1 MKQSLIYVLAFLL
14 VAISLQVS
22 YLFDFPSHIHA
33 WAQSDRYALALGFM
47 DNGFDLFHPQT
58 YTLNHQ
64 FPGEF
69 RIPSNNS
76 ITPVDLPLSEYLVGL
91 VMQVIQVKSI
101 VVFKLYTLLYSL
113 VGFVFLFRLCGLFT
127 TNRLVQLTVVLF
139 ALSSPVLVY
148 YQAGTL
154 PTVVSLANACIGL
167 YYYLRFRLGEQD
179 PPRMK
184 HFYLGILFLGLASL
198 ARLPFAIFLLS
209 ALCMEGYASLQTKK
223 FDWKRYLPF
232 ALGIGLIG
240 LQLAYNARLGR
251 QYGSMFLNHIMP
263 AESMDEVRE
272 IFRWVS
278 DNRTFEYFSPWHYA
292 LFLAALVLI
301 VLRRKDRS
309 PAQRLLGL
317 FLLISFGGCMAYS
330 VLMLRQFLFH
340 DYYVLDTF
348 FIPLVLLLL
357 YGLSRLKPLPMP
369 RSRLLWI
376 VPLVFISGAG
386 TWAMQVQKERR
397 QNLNDVAYTCILDY
411 KHAKS
416 LLDSMAVPA
425 DAKLLILDA
434 PTPNLPFI
442 FTERKGY
449 VVMDKAHDKLLQAI
463 GWNYDYAVSQN
474 RHVMELLEKCPEIA
488 NHLKVIARNEGV
500 TLWKP
505 DPSLLIKS
513 ENGS

>member
-1 MKQSLIYVLAFLL
+1 MKQSLIYVLAFIL

-33 WAQSDRYALALGFM
+33 WAQTDRYALALGFM
-47 DNGFDLFHPQT
+47 DNGFDFFHPQT

-76 ITPVDLPLSEYLVGL
+76 ITPVDFPLNEYLVGL
-91 VMQVIQVKSI
+91 MMKVMQVKSI

-154 PTVVSLANACIGL
+154 PTIISLANAFIGL
-167 YYYLRFRLGEQD
+167 YYYLRFRLHD
-179 PPRMK
+179 ANSARLK
-184 HFYLGILFLGLASL
+184 HFYIGIVFLSLASL
-198 ARLPFAIFLLS
+198 ARLPFAIFLLT
-209 ALCMEGYASLQTKK
+209 ALCMEAYASLQTKQLH
-223 FDWKRYLPF
+223 WKRYLPF
-232 ALGIGLIG
+232 VLSIGSIAL
-240 LQLAYNARLGR
+240 QFAYNARLGHE
-251 QYGSMFLNHIMP
+251 YGSMFLNHVMP
-263 AESMDEVRE
+263 AGSMDEARE
-272 IFRWVS
+272 IFRWVG

-292 LFLAALVLI
+292 LLLLALVLI
-301 VLRRKDRS
+301 VFRRKDRS
-309 PAQRLLGL
+309 SAQRLLGL
-317 FLLISFGGCMAYS
+317 FLLIAFGGCLAYS
-330 VLMLRQFLFH
+330 VLMLQQFLFH

-348 FIPLVLLLL
+348 FIPIVLLLL
-357 YGLSRLKPLPMP
+357 YGLCRLKPLPSP
-369 RSRLLWI
+369 ANRLLWI
-376 VPLVFISGAG
+376 VPLAFIIGAG
-386 TWAMQVQKERR
+386 NWAMQVQKDRR
-397 QNLNDVAYTCILDY
+397 RNLNDVAYTCILDY

-416 LLDSMAVPA
+416 LLDSMGVPA

-463 GWNYDYAVSQN
+463 GWDYDYAVCQN
-474 RHVMELLEKCPEIA
+474 RHVMTVLKECPEMKTQLNIM
-488 NHLKVIARNEGV
+488 ARNEGI
-500 TLWKP
+500 TLWRRKP
-505 DPSLLIKS
+505 S
-513 ENGS
+513 